1 MGKIAFLFA
10 GQGSQYP
17 GMGQEFY
24 EQFESVRK
32 LYDMA
37 EEIRPGTKNMC
48 FSSEPEQLNQT
59 KNTQPCLYLTDLA
72 CAKALEEKGI
82 HTDVAAGFSLG
93 EIVALRQAGMLS
105 EEDGFLLVCRRGEL
119 MDQCAGEVKG
129 EMAAVLRMPVDE
141 LQELCKK
148 HGVYPVNYNC
158 PGQVSVSGSVENMEP
173 FRQELESMKV
183 RFVPIK
189 VSGAFH
195 TPYMQKAGAGLK
207 EKLGKMQIKPSQIPI
222 YANLTA
228 KPYPAEEKEITDT
241 VAGQVSNPVLWEK
254 TLLQMYED
262 GVRIFVECGPGRT
275 LSGFV
280 KKTLKDVLICNVSDM
295 ASLEKTVADIKEC

>member
-1 MGKIAFLFA
+1 MDRIAFLFA
-10 GQGSQYP
+10 GQGSQHP

-37 EEIRPGTKNMC
+37 ESIRPGIKKLC
-48 FSSEPEQLNQT
+48 FSSEPEELNQT

-82 HTDVAAGFSLG
+82 HTDVTAGFSLG
-93 EIVALRQAGMLS
+93 EIVALPQAGVLS
-105 EEDGFLLVCRRGEL
+105 EEEGFSLVCRRGEL

-129 EMAAVLRMPVDE
+129 EMAAVLRMPVE
-141 LQELCKK
+141 QLQEICEK

-158 PGQVSVSGSVENMEP
+158 PGQVSVSGSVQNMEP
-173 FRQELESMKV
+173 FRKELESMKV
-183 RFVPIK
+183 RFVPIQ

-195 TPYMQKAGAGLK
+195 TPYMQKAGEGLK
-207 EKLGKMQIKPSQIPI
+207 EQLDKMELKQAHMPI

-228 KPYPAEEKEITDT
+228 KPYPFAKEKVIDT
-241 VAGQVSNPVLWEK
+241 ISRQVSNPVLWEK
-254 TLLQMYED
+254 TLQQMYED

-280 KKTLKDVLICNVSDM
+280 KKTLKDVLICNVSDL
-295 ASLEKTVADIKEC
+295 ASLEKTVADIMQ